1 LTTYCDKKRGA
12 VEISYRQFVY
22 PNPSASRGEK
32 IATSSLCA
40 IAVTIILFDG
50 TSYVT
55 PTYFYSEGLEKGR
68 GDEFILGDL

>member
-1 LTTYCDKKRGA
+1 MHVPYDYLRGQYIFDLRGFLTTYCDKKRGA

-40 IAVTIILFDG
+40 IAVSLYNHNLYLTVL
-50 TSYVT
+50 
-55 PTYFYSEGLEKGR
+55 PM
-68 GDEFILGDL
+68 